1 MSLSSRNIP
10 KSSQAP
16 EPDAS
21 ACAQGQELSSRS
33 RVWLPHEHLWL
44 RSR

>member
-10 KSSQAP
+10 KSPQAP

-21 ACAQGQELSSRS
+21 ACAQGQELKFK
-33 RVWLPHEHLWL
+33 L
-44 RSR
+44 